1 MLFMESISMLSF
13 FTVVLASYLAGAIPT
28 SIIVGKILR
37 GADFDIRTEGSGNA
51 GGTNVFRVLGWKPG
65 LFVMLVDTLKGFV
78 ATFWIAHWQPFG
90 SSNIDPT
97 VLPIICGVAAVVG
110 HIWTVFASFRGGKG
124 VGTATGMIVA
134 LYPIAALVCFG
145 IFVGVVY
152 FTRFISLGSM
162 IAATCLP
169 LVLFIGEKYF
179 MHDVPDAM
187 FQFSVALAVLIVYTH
202 RQNLRRLLAG
212 TENRFGQKRSANA

>member
-1 MLFMESISMLSF
+1 MLSF
-13 FTVVLASYLAGAIPT
+13 FTVIIVSYLLGSLPT

-65 LFVMLVDTLKGFV
+65 LFVMIVDALKGFV
-78 ATFWIAHWQPFG
+78 ATLWIARWQPFG
-90 SSNIDPT
+90 PSHIDET
-97 VLPIICGVAAVVG
+97 VLPIICGIAAVIG
-110 HIWTVFASFRGGKG
+110 HIWTVFAGFRGGKG

-152 FTRFISLGSM
+152 LTRYISLGSM

-169 LVLFIGEKYF
+169 LVLLLGERIFNNK
-179 MHDVPDAM
+179 VPDAM
-187 FQFSVALAVLIVYTH
+187 FQFSVALTVLIIYTH
-202 RQNLRRLLAG
+202 RQNVRRLLAG